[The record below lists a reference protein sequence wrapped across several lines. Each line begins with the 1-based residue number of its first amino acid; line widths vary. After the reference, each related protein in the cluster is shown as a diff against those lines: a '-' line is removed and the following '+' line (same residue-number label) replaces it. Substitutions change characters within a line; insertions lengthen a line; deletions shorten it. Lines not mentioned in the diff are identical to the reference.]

1 MRNCFL
7 ESTLGGID
15 MKFQVRLNLQL
26 LLLLSIVVSPQVSAQ
41 LLEEIVV
48 TAQKREQN
56 LQDVGIS
63 VTALSGAQMEALG
76 FNTSQELIQQVP
88 GLQMNSYN
96 PGFTVFNL
104 RGISQNNFQDHLE
117 APVAVYADDVYLGSM
132 NALNMQMFDLAA
144 TEVLRGPQGTLFG
157 RNATGGLIHFRS
169 RKATEDELNGYFKA
183 SYGERDDR
191 VFEGAV
197 GGAFNDSVRARIAG
211 RMQKTDGYVKAG
223 NDFRTG
229 LPATGRDGGENDGF
243 VVRGNLQIDLSE
255 KTLLDLQIQHTEDND
270 VGSGQYVIRFT
281 TADRSGD
288 PPTLLGIAEGP
299 ILTGDVHRHFSNESD
314 VGYNR
319 EATNYTANLKHE
331 FANDM
336 ELQYVGAYVDL
347 EKDAK
352 EDAAGGLFFFPAE
365 YIVDYEQWS
374 HELRLSGSTDRTRW
388 LTGLYFLDVEFDGFL
403 QSGGVGSIGDPTGLG
418 PQFTDMDSKNWSVF
432 GEAEFDFTDDLTL
445 IAGFRWSE
453 DDKEIDFVTS
463 TLDFTNGCPGDPDR
477 ATAPPCPDGT
487 VVFASASHLAGTP
500 YAGDDQI
507 DYGDWAGRLQLN
519 YKFGDTLLYAA
530 FNRGIKGGSWS
541 LSDSVTPEDFLHD
554 EETLLSYE
562 LGYKSTLLDG
572 KARLNAS
579 VYHYDYD
586 DYQSFSLLNVQAQ
599 ITNTDATSYGGEVE
613 FTYAPN
619 EHWNIN
625 LGVAVIDSEIDFVP
639 GVRPGS
645 GVTDVNLPQA
655 PDVSFNWLLSY
666 NTDVAA
672 GNLTLQF
679 DGNWNADQFMEASSA
694 PVSKQ
699 ESYALL
705 NARTTYAIG
714 DWELSFWARNLLN
727 EEFLIYNLDFAVFG
741 FDFEMYGPPRQVG
754 GALTYRF

>member
-1 MRNCFL
+1 
-7 ESTLGGID
+7 
-15 MKFQVRLNLQL
+15 MKFQLRTNLQL
-26 LLLLSIVVSPQVSAQ
+26 LLLLSIFVSPQISAQ
-41 LLEEIVV
+41 LLEEVVV
-48 TAQKREQN
+48 TAQKREQS

-63 VTALSGAQMEALG
+63 VTAFSGEQMEALG
-76 FNTSQELIQQVP
+76 LNTSQELFQQVP

-132 NALNMQMFDLAA
+132 NALNIQMFDMAA
-144 TEVLRGPQGTLFG
+144 SEVLRGPQGTLFG

-169 RKATEDELNGYFKA
+169 RKATEDEWNGYFKA

-191 VFEGAV
+191 VLEGAV
-197 GGAFNDSVRARIAG
+197 GGAFSDSVRGRIAG
-211 RMQKTDGYVKAG
+211 RMQKTDGYIKAG
-223 NDFRTG
+223 NHPFSG
-229 LPATGRDGGENDGF
+229 QPATGRDGGENDGF

-270 VGSGQYVIRFT
+270 VGTGQYVFRFT
-281 TADRSGD
+281 TPDTSGT
-288 PPTLLGIAEGP
+288 PPTLLGIAEGDT
-299 ILTGDVHRHFSNESD
+299 LAGDVHRHFSSDPD

-319 EATNYTANLKHE
+319 EATIYTANLKHE

-347 EKDAK
+347 EKDYK
-352 EDAAGGLFFFPAE
+352 EDAGGGLFFFPAVF
-365 YIVDYEQWS
+365 IADYEQWS

-388 LTGLYFLDVEFDGFL
+388 VTGLYFLDVEFDGFL
-403 QSGGVGSIGDPTGLG
+403 ESGGVGSIGDPTGLG
-418 PQFTDMDSKNWSVF
+418 PQMGDMDSKNWSVF
-432 GEAEFDFTDDLTL
+432 GEAEFDFSDNLTL

-463 TLDFTNGCPGDPDR
+463 TLDFTNGCPGDPNR

-487 VVFASASHLAGTP
+487 IVFDSSVHLAGTP
-500 YAGDDQI
+500 YDGDDQI

-541 LSDSVTPEDFLHD
+541 LSDSVNPEDFQHH

-572 KARLNAS
+572 KARLNAA

-586 DYQSFSLLNVQAQ
+586 DYQSFSLLNVAAQ

-613 FTYAPN
+613 LAYTPN

-645 GVTDVNLPQA
+645 GVTDVDLPQA

-679 DGNWNADQFMEASSA
+679 DGNWNADQFMEASNA
-694 PVSKQ
+694 PVTKQ

-714 DWELSFWARNLLN
+714 DWELSFWARNLLD

-741 FDFEMYGPPRQVG
+741 IDWEVYGPPRQVG
-754 GALTYRF
+754 GSLAYRF